1 MVMVAGLVAGIVPVR
16 FNVSPAI
23 APETVL
29 VALLIGIPSTVSD
42 AFVAGLPAR
51 VMLKVG
57 SELLTVKSAADPVVE
72 LTSARRSPLAS
83 VTTLAFTPIPDEL
96 IAFAR
101 SDRVFTPDP
110 VLKEVC
116 VPSAPV
122 IVRVDVP
129 RFALPL
135 GNEGEYHDALVA
147 RFWTA
152 IRCDPMEAPAAA
164 VPVTWVALE
173 EAVRPA
179 SGPPMSLRLLRSF
192 DTDESAAWSVVSAV
206 I

>member
-1 MVMVAGLVAGIVPVR
+1 MVAGFVAGIVPVR
-16 FNVSPAI
+16 FNVSPVI

-42 AFVAGLPAR
+42 AFVAGPPAR

-57 SELLTVKSAADPVVE
+57 SELPTVKSAADPVVE

-110 VLKEVC
+110 VSNVVC
-116 VPSAPV
+116 VPSAAV

-129 RFALPL
+129 SSVLLL
-135 GNEGEYHDALVA
+135 GNEGDDHDALVA
-147 RFWTA
+147 R
-152 IRCDPMEAPAAA
+152 
-164 VPVTWVALE
+164 L
-173 EAVRPA
+173 
-179 SGPPMSLRLLRSF
+179 
-192 DTDESAAWSVVSAV
+192 
-206 I
+206 